1 MVADA
6 TPADYRG
13 TGFGVFS
20 LISGLALLVASTVAG
35 LMWDRIGSPATF
47 ATGAALSL
55 VTLLAVAML
64 PSQAADAKR

>member
-1 MVADA
+1 MA
-6 TPADYRG
+6 
-13 TGFGVFS
+13 
-20 LISGLALLVASTVAG
+20 IWGLHMGLTQGLLSAMVAG
-35 LMWDRIGSPATF
+35 LMWERIGSPATF